1 MIILKHQ
8 LYRNLKRFG
17 VKNLNEQIENKI
29 NLPDGNY
36 LATGSGNKYTITD
49 MQGNDTGYEVNPKV
63 EFVALKKMIPLL

>member
-1 MIILKHQ
+1 MNKLQ
-8 LYRNLKRFG
+8 ENMRRFRT
-17 VKNLNEQIENKI
+17 KNLHEQTENKI